1 MRKTKIINRKTEKR
15 MFLVYFEI
23 KSLLFA
29 ICILLLSAFIVNAE
43 VFLFKWGSPGVGE
56 GEFNGPHGIAIDSLE
71 NVYVV
76 DSFNNRVQKFTS
88 DGTFIRE
95 WGSFG
100 TGDGQ
105 FNNPIGIEVDSSD
118 NVYVAD

>member
-1 MRKTKIINRKTEKR
+1 MRKCFYLNG
-15 MFLVYFEI
+15 V
-23 KSLLFA
+23 
-29 ICILLLSAFIVNAE
+29 V
-43 VFLFKWGSPGVGE
+43 PGVGE

-105 FNNPIGIEVDSSD
+105 FNNPIGIEVDSSGQD
-118 NVYVAD
+118 IDRRASVKFGIDLEHIITFL